1 MYEYLEGRVV
11 ERGAARLIL
20 EVAGIGYDIAV
31 PLGSA
36 LPDAGK
42 SARIWTHFVVRED
55 AHQLYGSPDR
65 ATRDVFRL
73 LLRVRGVGPAMA
85 LGILSGLPRAD
96 LLRAVAEGD
105 TKSLQRVKGVG
116 KKTAEQIV
124 LDLRDQATAL
134 VGTVARAADDVLVPR
149 AADAA
154 RNVEDAFVALV
165 SIGFNE
171 KDARRSVEAAAQRVD
186 PTDLELL
193 VRAALA
199 P

>member
-20 EVAGIGYDIAV
+20 EVAGIGYDVAV

-36 LPDAGK
+36 FSDAGK

-55 AHQLYGSPDR
+55 AHQLYGFPDR

-134 VGTVARAADDVLVPR
+134 VGAGARAADDVLVPR

-165 SIGFNE
+165 SIGFTE